1 MKMTIKFL
9 MALSFAAFMSS
20 CGGDEC
26 ATCDVTQVITVDGVE
41 TARQTLNTGQE
52 FCGDELDAIRAQEST
67 ITQEI
72 GGITQVAV
80 TTVDCN

>member
-9 MALSFAAFMSS
+9 MALSFVMSS

-26 ATCDVTQVITVDGVE
+26 ATCDVTQVVTVDGVE